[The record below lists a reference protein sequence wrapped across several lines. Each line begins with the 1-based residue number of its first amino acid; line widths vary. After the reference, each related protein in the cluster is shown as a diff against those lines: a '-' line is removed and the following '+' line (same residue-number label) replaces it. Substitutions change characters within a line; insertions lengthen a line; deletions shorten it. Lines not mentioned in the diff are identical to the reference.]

1 MSHYKSHSRSLR
13 RSRSKSKSKMQKSR
27 SRSRRQRNRNA
38 VCHWCRLSCE
48 RGRYSPSRSSRL
60 NPRSK
65 GKQGRYSRKSQRGG
79 STILSPSN
87 YSNQNNAHFSGIG
100 FTDPTGALTGCTGS
114 TSSAAALKGVD
125 VFQTIGGITKP
136 VPSMKGGRKR
146 ILNKDMK
153 PLHKS
158 MDKEMKK
165 LHISMK
171 NKSMRRGR
179 GRGRMHRGG
188 SIHNTNGFSIGGV
201 HLKPSLSGIANNY
214 HTAYDSCKG

>member
-1 MSHYKSHSRSLR
+1 MSNYKSHSRSLR
-13 RSRSKSKSKMQKSR
+13 NSRSKSKSKMQKR
-27 SRSRRQRNRNA
+27 QQKSRSRRQR
-38 VCHWCRLSCE
+38 H
-48 RGRYSPSRSSRL
+48 SRR
-60 NPRSK
+60 
-65 GKQGRYSRKSQRGG
+65 SQRGG
-79 STILSPSN
+79 STIISPSN

-100 FTDPTGALTGCTGS
+100 FTDPTGAVTGCTGS

-125 VFQTIGGITKP
+125 VFQTIGGIKSP
-136 VPSMKGGRKR
+136 VAAMKGGRSRKR

-179 GRGRMHRGG
+179 GRSRMHRGG
-188 SIHNTNGFSIGGV
+188 SVHNTNGFSIGGV

>member
-1 MSHYKSHSRSLR
+1 MSHYKSHSRSLSR
-13 RSRSKSKSKMQKSR
+13 SLRNSRSKSKSKMQKSR
-27 SRSRRQRNRNA
+27 SRRQRHSRR
-38 VCHWCRLSCE
+38 
-48 RGRYSPSRSSRL
+48 
-60 NPRSK
+60 
-65 GKQGRYSRKSQRGG
+65 SQRGG
-79 STILSPSN
+79 STIISPSN

-100 FTDPTGALTGCTGS
+100 FTDPTGAVTGCTGS

-125 VFQTIGGITKP
+125 VFQTIGGIKSP
-136 VPSMKGGRKR
+136 VPSMKGGRSRKR

-158 MDKEMKK
+158 MDKAMKK
-165 LHISMK
+165 LHISM
-171 NKSMRRGR
+171 RRR

-188 SIHNTNGFSIGGV
+188 SVQNTNGFSIGGV

>member
-13 RSRSKSKSKMQKSR
+13 NSRSKSKSKMQKSR
-27 SRSRRQRNRNA
+27 SRSRRQR
-38 VCHWCRLSCE
+38 H
-48 RGRYSPSRSSRL
+48 
-60 NPRSK
+60 
-65 GKQGRYSRKSQRGG
+65 SRKSQRGG
-79 STILSPSN
+79 STIISPSN

-100 FTDPTGALTGCTGS
+100 FTDPTGAVTGCTGS

-125 VFQTIGGITKP
+125 VFQTIGGIKSP
-136 VPSMKGGRKR
+136 VAAMKGGRSRKR

-158 MDKEMKK
+158 MDKAMKK
-165 LHISMK
+165 LHISM
-171 NKSMRRGR
+171 RHR

-188 SIHNTNGFSIGGV
+188 SVQNTNGFSIGGV

-214 HTAYDSCKG
+214 HTAYDSCRG

>member
-1 MSHYKSHSRSLR
+1 MSHYKSHSRSLSR
-13 RSRSKSKSKMQKSR
+13 SLRNSRSKSKSKMQKSR
-27 SRSRRQRNRNA
+27 RQRHSRRN
-38 VCHWCRLSCE
+38 
-48 RGRYSPSRSSRL
+48 
-60 NPRSK
+60 
-65 GKQGRYSRKSQRGG
+65 QRGG

-136 VPSMKGGRKR
+136 VPTMNGGRKR

-158 MDKEMKK
+158 MDKAMKK
-165 LHISMK
+165 LH
-171 NKSMRRGR
+171 KSIRR
-179 GRGRMHRGG
+179 RGRMHRGG
-188 SIHNTNGFSIGGV
+188 SVHNTNGFSIGGV

>member
-13 RSRSKSKSKMQKSR
+13 RSQSKSKSKMQKR
-27 SRSRRQRNRNA
+27 QQKSRRQR
-38 VCHWCRLSCE
+38 H
-48 RGRYSPSRSSRL
+48 SRR
-60 NPRSK
+60 
-65 GKQGRYSRKSQRGG
+65 SQRGG
-79 STILSPSN
+79 STIISPSN

-100 FTDPTGALTGCTGS
+100 FTDPTGAVTGCTGS

-125 VFQTIGGITKP
+125 VFQTIGGIKSP
-136 VPSMKGGRKR
+136 VPTMKGGRSRKR

-158 MDKEMKK
+158 MDKAMKK
-165 LHISMK
+165 LHISM
-171 NKSMRRGR
+171 RRR

-188 SIHNTNGFSIGGV
+188 SVQNTNGFSIGGV

>member
-1 MSHYKSHSRSLR
+1 
-13 RSRSKSKSKMQKSR
+13 MQKSR
-27 SRSRRQRNRNA
+27 SRSRRQ
-38 VCHWCRLSCE
+38 HH
-48 RGRYSPSRSSRL
+48 
-60 NPRSK
+60 
-65 GKQGRYSRKSQRGG
+65 SRKSQRGG
-79 STILSPSN
+79 STILSPSI

-136 VPSMKGGRKR
+136 VPSMKGGRGR
-146 ILNKDMK
+146 
-153 PLHKS
+153 S
-158 MDKEMKK
+158 
-165 LHISMK
+165 
-171 NKSMRRGR
+171 RGR

-188 SIHNTNGFSIGGV
+188 SVHNTNGFSIGGV